1 MSQVLKILHDIRP
14 ECDFSKSSDFL
25 EEGLLDSMD
34 LITLVSD
41 LDRTFAIS
49 IEGVD
54 IVPENFSNLE
64 SIRVLLANY
73 GVSVE

>member
-1 MSQVLKILHDIRP
+1 MSPILRILQDIRP
-14 ECDFSKSSDFL
+14 ECDFSTSGDFL

-34 LITLVSD
+34 LITLISD
-41 LDRTFAIS
+41 LDRTFDIS

-73 GVSVE
+73 GVRVE